1 MVDSVTIIGLTT
13 VAVLTFLL
21 IGLPALYL
29 LALIVA
35 DDDDA
40 FDRRVRDIEQSVK
53 LGQRLHAYESGKDVY
68 AVLEEPLTMAPLGRR
83 PQVSNDR
90 YVSDASRA
98 LSSSSRRIR
107 SSW

>member
-1 MVDSVTIIGLTT
+1 MLTAAFASLLMVDSVTIIGLTT

-53 LGQRLHAYESGKDVY
+53 LGQRLHGTSPARTFMPFSRSRSPWHRS
-68 AVLEEPLTMAPLGRR
+68 AVDRRSRMTAMCRTPHEP
-83 PQVSNDR
+83 
-90 YVSDASRA
+90 
-98 LSSSSRRIR
+98 
-107 SSW
+107 